1 MGIIKTAMI
10 LAMLVI
16 SGATM
21 AQRNEPPVTPI
32 PVTEP
37 GVTVNGSVFGGGNLA
52 KVHGNTLVT
61 VDQNTAVVVQDV
73 YGGGALA
80 EVGTNASNTT
90 TVNILDG
97 TIQRAVYG
105 GGLGRKY
112 AAATTDPDTGEPIP
126 EVTAVEAKVNGV
138 VTVNI
143 GTSLGENGGSAT
155 LIGANVFGGNNT
167 NGSPQ
172 DDVTVHIWKTAHT
185 TENSVPGTTFA
196 IKDVFGGGN
205 EADYIPAVENK
216 QCLVWVH
223 GCENTIERTFG
234 GGNAADAGTADDQGH
249 ITLNT
254 NVETH
259 IEGGRI
265 DKVFGGGNGEL
276 GPQYAADINGDLA
289 LQIDGGYVGQFY
301 GASNENGTIR
311 GNLSVDV
318 ASDGSCGELTINELF
333 SGSNAAAIAGDLVT
347 NIQCS
352 PNATGDLTINNLY
365 GGCNQADIGGS
376 VVLNVHGGHYINVY
390 GGSCGTSTK
399 PADIGGNVT
408 LNLYGGTIENAYGG
422 CNVNGNVSG
431 LITVNVIDD
440 EGDCPLYV
448 TNVYGGS
455 NLADYTPRFTPA
467 SGSDRIAPVVNI
479 VHAKNGISGNVY
491 GGSRGLEG
499 ASDEDATVV
508 QAHPLVNVGYDQDM
522 NGYITPTSDYI
533 DEHSTLLAS
542 PRAIIAGSVF
552 GGGDAA
558 KVVGNTMIMLRNRA
572 KVFGNVYGGGN
583 MGVVTGDTKVIVNGA
598 DH

>member
-1 MGIIKTAMI
+1 MKKRYTNYMNKISMGIIKTAMI

-16 SGATM
+16 SGAAM
-21 AQRNEPPVTPI
+21 AQRTDEPVPGQAEE
-32 PVTEP
+32 EP
-37 GVTVNGSVFGGGNLA
+37 SVTVNGSVYGGGNLA
-52 KVHGNTLVT
+52 QVHGNTQVT
-61 VDQNTAVVVQDV
+61 VNQRHALVVKDV

-80 EVGTNASNTT
+80 DVGTSNTNTT

-97 TIQRAVYG
+97 IIKRAVYG
-105 GGLGRKY
+105 GGLGD
-112 AAATTDPDTGEPIP
+112 ATH
-126 EVTAVEAKVNGV
+126 VAKVNGV
-138 VTVNI
+138 VTVYI
-143 GTSLGENGGSAT
+143 GTSLTVGNAT
-155 LIGANVFGGNNT
+155 LIGANVFGGNNA

-185 TENSVPGTTFA
+185 TENSVPGTAYA
-196 IKDVFGGGN
+196 INDVFGGGN
-205 EADYIPAVENK
+205 EADYVPATAGK
-216 QCLVWVH
+216 KCLVHVH
-223 GCENTIERTFG
+223 GCDNTISRTFG
-234 GGNAADAGTADDQGH
+234 GANAADVGIADEGGDV
-249 ITLNT
+249 TLKT
-254 NVETH
+254 DVQTI

-276 GPQYAADINGDLA
+276 GETFAADINGDLA
-289 LQIDGGYVGQFY
+289 LEIQGGYVGQFY

-311 GNLSVDV
+311 GDLSLNV
-318 ASDGSCGELTINELF
+318 SSEGSCGDLTINELF

-347 NIQCS
+347 NIECTS
-352 PNATGDLTINNLY
+352 DSEDALTINNLY

-376 VVLNVHGGHYINVY
+376 VVLNVHGGNYINVY
-390 GGSCGTSTK
+390 GGSCGTSEK
-399 PADIGGNVT
+399 AANIGGDVT

-455 NLADYTPRFTPA
+455 NLANYTPSFTPA
-467 SGSDRIAPVVNI
+467 SGSDRIAPVVNV

-508 QAHPLVNVGYDQDM
+508 QAHPLVNIGYNADM
-522 NGYITPTSDYI
+522 NGYITPTSSYITDYPI
-533 DEHSTLLAS
+533 LLAS

-558 KVVGNTMIMLRNRA
+558 KVVGNTKIMLRKRA

-583 MGVVTGDTKVIVNGA
+583 MGVVTGNTKVIVNG
-598 DH
+598 DNE